1 MPAKVLIVEDE
12 DALVTLL
19 TYNLES
25 EGYAVVAA
33 RSGSE
38 ALVVVAEEQPD
49 LVILDWMLPGLTGIE
64 ICRQIRARPKTKAL
78 PIIMLTARGEEG
90 DRVRGLAT
98 GADDYVVKPFSVS
111 ELVARVHAL
120 LRRAAPERIAD
131 VLEANGL
138 KMDRSAH
145 RVTRYGRDVNLGPT
159 EYRLLELFLENVGR
173 VLSRTQLLDGA
184 WGRTAEVDE
193 RTVDV
198 HVGRLRK
205 SIVRG
210 NEPDPIRTV
219 RGAGYTLDDA
229 RTA

>member
-1 MPAKVLIVEDE
+1 
-12 DALVTLL
+12 
-19 TYNLES
+19 
-25 EGYAVVAA
+25 
-33 RSGSE
+33 
-38 ALVVVAEEQPD
+38 
-49 LVILDWMLPGLTGIE
+49 
-64 ICRQIRARPKTKAL
+64 
-78 PIIMLTARGEEG
+78 
-90 DRVRGLAT
+90 
-98 GADDYVVKPFSVS
+98 
-111 ELVARVHAL
+111 
-120 LRRAAPERIAD
+120 
-131 VLEANGL
+131 
-138 KMDRSAH
+138 MDRSAH